1 MCTRLL
7 DFEQLVVMLLLLAKS
22 GIRRLLYLQRA
33 YPDDRYGLTLD
44 AACGPADCS
53 LQIAIFRAT
62 RIVSNATV
70 DGIRY

>member
-1 MCTRLL
+1 MYQIIGLRAASSNAFTACEKWHSA
-7 DFEQLVVMLLLLAKS
+7 FVVSATC
-22 GIRRLLYLQRA
+22 IPRRQIWV
-33 YPDDRYGLTLD
+33 D